1 MKGPRF
7 VLLRSWKLLAGSP
20 LILSALLIPELSG
33 ARTHRFP
40 DTTVIKGTTLAGH
53 PFISGGLSFDEQRA
67 MERVA
72 QPYNLKLVFSRRA
85 GTPACPAFLV
95 IGANNGRHIEKIS
108 LRGPWF
114 YIQLPPGAYTILARF
129 ERRFV
134 LIRDVYLWEGKQR
147 TYIVR
152 GD

>member
-7 VLLRSWKLLAGSP
+7 VLLRSWKLLAGSS
-20 LILSALLIPELSG
+20 LIVSALLSPELSG
-33 ARTHRFP
+33 ARTPRFP
-40 DTTVIKGTTLAGH
+40 DTIVTHRTTLAGH

-95 IGANNGRHIEKIS
+95 IGANDGHHIETIS
-108 LRGPWF
+108 LRGPWL

-129 ERRFV
+129 ERQFV
-134 LIRDVYLWEGKQR
+134 LIRDVYVWEGKQR
-147 TYIVR
+147 TYVLR
-152 GD
+152 GE